1 MPSDYCL
8 DKSYKFSR
16 LAPLALGNI
25 HVIHPDLEKFRNL
38 FSQKLE
44 NQKNEN

>member
-1 MPSDYCL
+1 MPPGCYP
-8 DKSYKFSR
+8 DKSYEFGCLVP
-16 LAPLALGNI
+16 LAPGNI
-25 HVIHPDLEKFRNL
+25 HVIDPDLEKFRNL